1 MSTIPARAAGA
12 IALAGRTIAR
22 IGYGMGAL
30 TGAVSAG
37 RLTGDAAVSLL
48 RHAREE
54 GAQFFDTAEFY
65 GQGLANQL
73 LARAFGSHRDEVVF
87 TTEVGARPVPGAVP
101 MTAAQRPDE
110 LRQAVEANLRSLG
123 TDRLDLVHLRRMDMP
138 PGLVITDPQQLVDL
152 DDQLAA
158 LEALRESG
166 TIGAIGLSHV
176 SLAQLERA
184 LPAGISAVSN
194 IYNLLDRTHEPLLRL
209 AETGAMVWAP
219 TSRSG
224 RRLSRAARPQ
234 PAVAGHRRHLLRRPS
249 RREHRR
255 SDPATAA
262 GGARPARCRGLSAM
276 SHRPACSS
284 QRVPPRTRRGDSLSC
299 EP

>member
-12 IALAGRTIAR
+12 IALAGRPTAR

-73 LARAFGSHRDEVVF
+73 LARAFGAHRDEVVF
-87 TTEVGARPVPGAVP
+87 TTKVGARPVPGAVP

-219 TSRSG
+219 YFPLG
-224 RRLSRAARPQ
+224 AEAGPGCRA
-234 PAVAGHRRHLLRRPS
+234 S
-249 RREHRR
+249 
-255 SDPATAA
+255 
-262 GGARPARCRGLSAM
+262 
-276 SHRPACSS
+276 
-284 QRVPPRTRRGDSLSC
+284 RTRPR
-299 EP
+299 

>member
-12 IALAGRTIAR
+12 IALAGRPTAR

-87 TTEVGARPVPGAVP
+87 TTEVGARPVPGVVP

-110 LRQAVEANLRSLG
+110 LRQAVEANLRPLG
-123 TDRLDLVHLRRMDMP
+123 TDRLDLVGSSAEDGH
-138 PGLVITDPQQLVDL
+138 
-152 DDQLAA
+152 AA
-158 LEALRESG
+158 
-166 TIGAIGLSHV
+166 
-176 SLAQLERA
+176 
-184 LPAGISAVSN
+184 
-194 IYNLLDRTHEPLLRL
+194 
-209 AETGAMVWAP
+209 
-219 TSRSG
+219 RSG
-224 RRLSRAARPQ
+224 YHRSAAAGGPGRPTRRAGGSSRIGDDRRHRPQ
-234 PAVAGHRRHLLRRPS
+234 PRVPGTAGAGASRGHLS
-249 RREHRR
+249 GVEHLQ
-255 SDPATAA
+255 P
-262 GGARPARCRGLSAM
+262 ARPHPRTAPPPRRDGRHGLGPYFPLGAEAGPGCSPTARSRWSSPAPPASTISTRTSPQRPCDCRRRCSPGPMPRSLGHESPPSMQLAT
-276 SHRPACSS
+276 RPAPNTSG
-284 QRVPPRTRRGDSLSC
+284 RLTIV
-299 EP
+299 